1 MATSTVTD
9 AKGEGASLKRSPIS
23 SPTRSPIKR
32 LLRYV
37 LPYSWVLISSVTMMA
52 LVGLL
57 DAGRV
62 LLIGPIFDRV
72 LNPESQGRTIQ
83 LFKLPG
89 TERYLNLQAIVPSH
103 FQNPWTVVA
112 FALVAATVL
121 KGIFD
126 YAGTYLVNYAGFGMI
141 TDLRD
146 DLYNAILRSSAAFF
160 TKHTTGTLL
169 STLVNDIER
178 VQYAMSGVLAE
189 FLQQFFTLIFTAVV
203 VVLLGGKMAWVL
215 LLFVPIILYSSRR
228 IGRQVRSTTRG
239 GQDKLAEIQNIL
251 HETITGNRI
260 VKAFGMENWEL
271 ERFRTAAKRLF
282 RANLRLVAAFA
293 ISSPLMDIFGAIA
306 IALLL
311 LVGRNQIINHV
322 FKAGTFVAFIVAVF
336 KLYDPVR
343 KFALFNNNFQQAV
356 GASSEIFRFMDM
368 EDEVRE
374 KPSAKPLAKFARLI
388 RFENVSFSYA
398 NLEDSPF
405 VLHDINLEVKKGEV
419 LAVVGSSGAGK
430 STLVHL
436 IPRFFDVSAGRI
448 AIDDHDVRD
457 VTLDSLRSQIGIVT
471 QETVLFNDTVR
482 NNIAYGQPHVSQ
494 KKVEEA
500 ARQARAHDFIKALPA
515 GYDTMIGER
524 GVRLSGGERQRI
536 AIARAILKN
545 APILIL
551 DEATSALDSESESL
565 VQAALQDLISGRT
578 VFVIAHR
585 LSTVRRAD
593 RIVVLDNG
601 TISDIGAHEE
611 LMQKLGTYRRLYE
624 LQFAEADPPR
634 ATGVPQ

>member
-1 MATSTVTD
+1 MASSIVTGAQSEGTP
-9 AKGEGASLKRSPIS
+9 AKPHPPHPIV
-23 SPTRSPIKR
+23 R
-32 LLRYV
+32 LVRYV
-37 LPYSWVLISSVTMMA
+37 LPYWGPFLASVALMA

-72 LNPESQGRTIQ
+72 LNPGSQERTIQ
-83 LFKLPG
+83 LFRLPG
-89 TERYLNLQAIVPSH
+89 TERFLNLQQLVPSH
-103 FQNPWTVVA
+103 FHNPWTVVA

-126 YAGTYLVNYAGFGMI
+126 YIGTYLVNYAGFGMI

-146 DLYNAILRSSAAFF
+146 DLYNAILRSSSAFF
-160 TKHTTGTLL
+160 VKHTTGTLL
-169 STLVNDIER
+169 STIVNDIEK
-178 VQYAMSGVLAE
+178 VQFAMSSVLSE
-189 FLQQFFTLIFTAVV
+189 FLQQFFTFIFTAGV
-203 VVLLGGKMAWVL
+203 VVLLGGKLAWVL

-228 IGRQVRSTTRG
+228 IGLQVRSTTRG

-260 VKAFGMENWEL
+260 VKAFGMEKWEV
-271 ERFRTAAKRLF
+271 ERFRAAARRLF

-293 ISSPLMDIFGAIA
+293 ISSPLMDILGSIA
-306 IALLL
+306 IAMLLL
-311 LVGRNQIINHV
+311 LGRDAINKHV
-322 FKAGTFVAFIVAVF
+322 FTAGTFLAFIVAVF

-343 KFALFNNNFQQAV
+343 KFAQFNNNFQQAV
-356 GASSEIFRFMDM
+356 GASSEIFRFMDI

-374 KPSAKPLAKFARLI
+374 KPAAKRMGKFARMI
-388 RFENVSFSYA
+388 EFADVSFAYSGDNA
-398 NLEDSPF
+398 QDSPL
-405 VLHDINLEVKKGEV
+405 VLHGINLEVKAGEV

-436 IPRFFDVSAGRI
+436 IPRFFDVSGGRI
-448 AIDDHDVRD
+448 LIDDNDVRD

-482 NNIAYGQPHVSQ
+482 NNIAYGQPHVAQ

-500 ARQARAHDFIKALPA
+500 ARAARAYEFIGGLPE
-515 GYDTMIGER
+515 GYNTMIGER

-536 AIARAILKN
+536 AIARAILKD

-565 VQAALQDLISGRT
+565 VQSALQNLMTGRT
-578 VFVIAHR
+578 VFVMAHR

-593 RIVVLDNG
+593 RIVVLENG
-601 TISDIGAHEE
+601 TISDIGTHEE

-624 LQFAEADPPR
+624 LQFAEADAPK
-634 ATGVPQ
+634 AV

>member
-1 MATSTVTD
+1 MATSTVAG
-9 AKGEGASLKRSPIS
+9 AKSAETPAKPRPIA
-23 SPTRSPIKR
+23 R
-32 LLRYV
+32 LVRYV
-37 LPYSWVLISSVTMMA
+37 LPYWWQFLVSVALMA

-72 LNPESQGRTIQ
+72 LNPGSQGRTIQ

-89 TERYLNLQAIVPSH
+89 SGRFLNLQQLVPSH

-169 STLVNDIER
+169 STMVNDIER

-189 FLQQFFTLIFTAVV
+189 FLQQFFTLIFTAAV
-203 VVLLGGKMAWVL
+203 VVLLGGRLAWVL
-215 LLFVPIILYSSRR
+215 MLFVPVILYSSRK

-260 VKAFGMENWEL
+260 VKAFGMENWEV
-271 ERFRTAAKRLF
+271 ERFRAAARRLF

-293 ISSPLMDIFGAIA
+293 ISSPLMDILGAIA

-311 LVGRNQIINHV
+311 LMGRDAINKHV
-322 FKAGTFVAFIVAVF
+322 FTAGTFLAFIVAVF

-374 KPSAKPLAKFARLI
+374 KPGARRMPKFTRAI
-388 RFENVSFSYA
+388 RFVDVSFSYS
-398 NLEDSPF
+398 NSNESVGDPPL
-405 VLHDINLEVKKGEV
+405 VLHDVNLEVRAGEV

-436 IPRFFDVSAGRI
+436 IPRFFDVSGGRI
-448 AIDDHDVRD
+448 LIDDSDVRD
-457 VTLDSLRSQIGIVT
+457 VTLESLRSQIGIVT

-482 NNIAYGQPHVSQ
+482 NNIAYGQPHVSEKQ
-494 KKVEEA
+494 VEEA
-500 ARQARAHDFIKALPA
+500 ARAARAYEFIRGLPK
-515 GYDTMIGER
+515 GYNTMIGER

-565 VQAALQDLISGRT
+565 VQSALQNLISGRT

-593 RIVVLDNG
+593 RIVVLENG
-601 TISDIGAHEE
+601 TIADIGAHEE
-611 LMQKLGTYRRLYE
+611 LMHKLGTYRRLYE
-624 LQFAEADPPR
+624 LQFAEIS
-634 ATGVPQ
+634 T